1 MKHSALKTLL
11 LTLLF
16 FGFAATL
23 SAQDDNTDNH
33 DVTVTVPEV
42 ARLDIETAGNSSL
55 ALGPVDSGEAG
66 APLDFSS
73 ATDNTLWI
81 NYSSTVGSTTEAT
94 RKVTV
99 AITDGTVPGGM
110 DLKVVSAVDAGNGE
124 GTVGTPTAEVNLD
137 ATAQDVITGIGSCY
151 TADGV
156 NNGHQLTYSLVR
168 GGDYSDIDFD
178 ESGTVLTITYTL
190 TDN

>member
-1 MKHSALKTLL
+1 MQRTLFKTLL
-11 LTLLF
+11 IFALL
-16 FGFAATL
+16 GTTVTL

-42 ARLDIETAGNSSL
+42 ARLDIESANGSSL
-55 ALGPVDSGEAG
+55 SLGPVDSGEAG

-73 ATDNTLWI
+73 ATDNSLWI
-81 NYSSTVGSTTEAT
+81 NYSSTVGSTSEAS

-99 AITDGTVPGGM
+99 AITDGNVPGGM

-124 GTVGTPTAEVNLD
+124 GTLGTPTAEVNLD

-168 GGDYSDIDFD
+168 GGDYADLDFD
-178 ESGTVLTITYTL
+178 ETGTVLTITYTL